1 MSSTSET
8 LANLLLA
15 GRLSPQRGEAV
26 PDIDVLDRLVGQY
39 LVAVGARGV
48 LLWQILRY
56 AAGSS
61 GADGRDLLARNG
73 YGPEI
78 LAESLERLLEY
89 RLLEAEM
96 DNPTTAPQRLMV
108 REPLSEAAFE
118 AAFVTGTMPSPTESQ
133 PPVEQPAK
141 APEPLIKGAD
151 LERVLDRFHNRIGI
165 LGAQQI
171 MTLREWIEDRG
182 LAAEVLEAA
191 IEKVAESGKRTFNY
205 LEGVL
210 RNLYNSG
217 VRTLADMEADAARS
231 GGRGRAGEGEGAS
244 AGVANSGAYVKV
256 DKELIRKWKETH
268 PDVYSS

>member
-1 MSSTSET
+1 
-8 LANLLLA
+8 
-15 GRLSPQRGEAV
+15 
-26 PDIDVLDRLVGQY
+26 VLDRLVGQY

-56 AAGSS
+56 AAGPA
-61 GADGRDLLARNG
+61 GADGRDLIARNG

-78 LAESLERLLEY
+78 LAESFERLLEY
-89 RLLEAEM
+89 RLVEA
-96 DNPTTAPQRLMV
+96 DVDQSTTGPQRLTV
-108 REPLSEAAFE
+108 RAPLDEATFE
-118 AAFVTGTMPSPTESQ
+118 AAFVTGTMAFPEAEPGETQ
-133 PPVEQPAK
+133 PLKVSEPPK

-217 VRTLADMEADAARS
+217 VRTLADMEADAARPE
-231 GGRGRAGEGEGAS
+231 GRGRTGDGAAAS
-244 AGVANSGAYVKV
+244 PGIANSGAYVKV